1 VIYAYKNEQGTLCC
15 ALFKEN
21 IPAGTQYVSLDCQ
34 SDDVYLEGGEIK
46 VKTSAQKD
54 NELLLSLRQ
63 KAHEKNSNVYKEV
76 YSVTDNEYLKYQK
89 RQVAGILTEQD
100 EADIQQAITAYAE
113 ATALYRTMKDAI
125 DSMTITELQHYMEA

>member
-1 VIYAYKNEQGTLCC
+1 MIYAYIHNNTLCC
-15 ALFKEN
+15 SLFKEN
-21 IPAGTQYVSLDCQ
+21 VPAGIEYITLDC
-34 SDDVYLEGGEIK
+34 SHDDVYLDNGEIK
-46 VKTSAQKD
+46 IKTSAQKD

>member
-1 VIYAYKNEQGTLCC
+1 MSEETIAK
-15 ALFKEN
+15 
-21 IPAGTQYVSLDCQ
+21 II
-34 SDDVYLEGGEIK
+34 LEGGEIK